1 MHVKKHDL
9 RDIEEEIMEVLFD
22 ITIIK
27 KENQRIKMGEILD
40 KIGQELAKTQL
51 TNIVR
56 RKLEPQGFVDY
67 TPYDGILLTDQ
78 GFQVA
83 KRIARNHR
91 LAEAMLSQIFN
102 VPFKELHEQACNIE
116 HGISDRLAVLIF
128 QKLKEKKT
136 PFGDIIPMGEVE
148 DSGCDNKSL
157 TEIPVGK
164 KVVLTKINNH
174 TADTAEELE
183 YYDIHGIGVV
193 MTIKERDKEK
203 ITVILNKTEQKIPLR
218 VSRILCV
225 REEE

>member
-128 QKLKEKKT
+128 QKLK
-136 PFGDIIPMGEVE
+136 
-148 DSGCDNKSL
+148 
-157 TEIPVGK
+157 
-164 KVVLTKINNH
+164 
-174 TADTAEELE
+174 
-183 YYDIHGIGVV
+183 
-193 MTIKERDKEK
+193 
-203 ITVILNKTEQKIPLR
+203 
-218 VSRILCV
+218 
-225 REEE
+225 